1 MVIDRE
7 LPLHQGDERVD
18 AADAMQWALAQW
30 GVDVPR
36 ETALRWLRAMDEM
49 TEGVD
54 LDPAKLLGTTF
65 DEPYDEMVVVSG
77 MPFTSVCEHHL
88 LPFTG
93 TATIGYVPTDR
104 VVGLSKLARLVE
116 CFARRP
122 QIQERLTKQ
131 LAEAVMEALGPLG
144 VGVVVEGRHSCMAL
158 RGVRKPG
165 LMTTSSMLGVLRTV
179 PEARAEFLALVRDR
193 NGHASL

>member
-7 LPLHQGDERVD
+7 LPLHQGNDLVD
-18 AADAMQWALAQW
+18 AAAAVRWALAQW
-30 GVDVPR
+30 GMDIPR

-49 TEGVD
+49 TEG
-54 LDPAKLLGTTF
+54 LETDPVKLLGTTF

-88 LPFTG
+88 LPFSG
-93 TATIGYVPTDR
+93 TATIGYVPTER

-131 LAEAVMEALGPLG
+131 LAEAVMDALGPLG